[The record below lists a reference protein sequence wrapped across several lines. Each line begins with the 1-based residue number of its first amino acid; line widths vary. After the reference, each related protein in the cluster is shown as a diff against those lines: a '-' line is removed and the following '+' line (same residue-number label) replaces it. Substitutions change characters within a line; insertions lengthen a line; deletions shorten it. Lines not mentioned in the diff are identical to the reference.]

1 MRQGQMLFVV
11 YLQAAEKS
19 IGTDTS
25 PNMQQTLENYAYMF
39 KEPTT
44 LPLLRDIDHHILL
57 KEKDGTWPFC
67 TDYRAL
73 NVATIKDRFPIPKV
87 DNMLDELYG
96 VAYFTK
102 LDLRAGYHQWVAKLL
117 GYDYGILYRL
127 GHENS
132 VVDALSHCPDNP
144 FLNPLFVSQDDITL
158 DFIEG
163 LPSSHGKDSLL
174 VVIDRLT
181 RAKIHLVFHVSLL
194 KKYVRDPPQVNL
206 ELPPITD
213 EDATWEATALLHNQ
227 FPSLD
232 LEDKYPLGGSIDRP
246 ESYNLTG
253 KYVVLDNRSICSWSH
268 VIFAFLLML
277 CWNFVVSSDSPGQ
290 PVQTFL
296 ELESHE
302 KQSAISTGSISNGGC
317 PLAAYMWPYTPI
329 TSGKFSDSLCCR
341 LRRQVHLL
349 YCDGASHTTVVG
361 TDTVAYC
368 VVSGSSS
375 FHVFFFCSPA
385 NQ

>member
-174 VVIDRLT
+174 VVIDRLS
-181 RAKIHLVFHVSLL
+181 K
-194 KKYVRDPPQVNL
+194 DPPQVNL

-213 EDATWEATALLHNQ
+213 EGVVSVEPEKILDTRWIKQGEKFIEERLVKWKRLPTEDATWEATALLHNQ

-246 ESYNLTG
+246 E
-253 KYVVLDNRSICSWSH
+253 VLQSVMLS
-268 VIFAFLLML
+268 FLAF
-277 CWNFVVSSDSPGQ
+277 SSDSPGQ

-302 KQSAISTGSISNGGC
+302 KQSAISTGSISNDSEGRFTFSIVMV
-317 PLAAYMWPYTPI
+317 LLTLLLLVLIQWPTVLFPGRRRSMY
-329 TSGKFSDSLCCR
+329 FSSAV
-341 LRRQVHLL
+341 QQ
-349 YCDGASHTTVVG
+349 T
-361 TDTVAYC
+361 
-368 VVSGSSS
+368 SSS
-375 FHVFFFCSPA
+375 GYDGGGFGLGTLIMVVLYFILCSLV
-385 NQ
+385 